1 MYNESEGKYKEGRY
15 KERRYKKG
23 DTKKDYVNER
33 SVVSVWKVR
42 REVQMWKRGGGFCRF
57 IICKKADAKIVWRRG
72 RVLDVCEGW
81 EGKDSEEE
89 NEEVFSVLKILF

>member
-33 SVVSVWKVR
+33 SVVSV
-42 REVQMWKRGGGFCRF
+42 
-57 IICKKADAKIVWRRG
+57 
-72 RVLDVCEGW
+72 
-81 EGKDSEEE
+81 
-89 NEEVFSVLKILF
+89 